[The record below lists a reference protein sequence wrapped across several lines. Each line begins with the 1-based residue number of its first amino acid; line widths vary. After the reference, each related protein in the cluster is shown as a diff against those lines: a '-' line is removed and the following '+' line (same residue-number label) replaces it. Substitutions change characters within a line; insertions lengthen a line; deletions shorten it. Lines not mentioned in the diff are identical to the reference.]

1 MRHWEPVQVV
11 LGDVCNQQIALQ
23 PVLQRLAVTADE
35 VSRQKVAI
43 DLSLRRELEAG
54 SGDKCLLR
62 EIIGDESDLLGL
74 ALDLNK

>member
-1 MRHWEPVQVV
+1 
-11 LGDVCNQQIALQ
+11 
-23 PVLQRLAVTADE
+23 LAVTADE